1 MKSQKS
7 QSLSSLRER
16 KKVRAKAVMQE
27 QALRLFT
34 ERGYDATSVEQI
46 AEAAEVS
53 PSTFFRYFPT
63 KEAVVLHDT
72 LDPLIIENFRSQPP
86 ELNTV
91 QALRRALHAAFSE
104 LSKNQLDRELQRSEL
119 MHDVPELRAAML
131 GEFAKNI
138 DMFSQLIA
146 ERMGR
151 LVNDGSVRVL
161 AGAIIGVILS
171 ALLRAYEDPKAD
183 YLRYY
188 DEALGQLEKGLQL

>member
-1 MKSQKS
+1 MLSQES
-7 QSLSSLRER
+7 QSRPGLRER
-16 KKVRAKAVMQE
+16 KKAKTKAIMQE
-27 QALRLFT
+27 QALRLFAKQ
-34 ERGYDATSVEQI
+34 GYDGTSVEQI

-86 ELNTV
+86 GINTV
-91 QALRRALHAAFSE
+91 QALRSALHTVFSE
-104 LSKNQLDRELQRSEL
+104 MPKDQLDRELQRSEL

-146 ERMGR
+146 DRIGR
-151 LVNDGSVRVL
+151 SAQDASVRVL

-188 DEALGQLEKGLQL
+188 DEALAQFEKGLPL